1 MVAITRCHQN
11 SIDTLE
17 STALHLPLHLLQ
29 ISVLARM
36 RAKSSSAVATALLVT
51 LLFVGT
57 RAITFKDVG
66 ATLRM
71 SANERPELTKE
82 ALSDKVSHLP
92 GWGSIQEDEFGMFA
106 G

>member
-1 MVAITRCHQN
+1 
-11 SIDTLE
+11 
-17 STALHLPLHLLQ
+17 
-29 ISVLARM
+29 M

-57 RAITFKDVG
+57 GAITFKDVG
-66 ATLRM
+66 TTLRM